1 MRVIAGSARSL
12 PLKTLEG
19 MDTRPTTDRIKE
31 TLFNMIQS
39 EIPGCRFLDLY
50 AGSGAIAIEALSR
63 GAKEAVLVAC
73 ACIRENLAF
82 TKLDSQAV
90 LMEQDVAAAIVR
102 LSGQEVFDIVYMDP
116 PYAKD
121 YERGALEAL
130 AAGSI
135 IDGYTTI
142 IIEEK
147 LDTDLSYV
155 QDLGYTITKTKT
167 YKTNKHVF
175 LKKEGK

>member
-1 MRVIAGSARSL
+1 
-12 PLKTLEG
+12 
-19 MDTRPTTDRIKE
+19 
-31 TLFNMIQS
+31 
-39 EIPGCRFLDLY
+39 
-50 AGSGAIAIEALSR
+50 
-63 GAKEAVLVAC
+63 
-73 ACIRENLAF
+73 
-82 TKLDSQAV
+82 
-90 LMEQDVAAAIVR
+90 MEQDVAAAIVR

-147 LDTDLSYV
+147 RIRICRMCRIWAIPLQRQKCIRRINMYS
-155 QDLGYTITKTKT
+155 
-167 YKTNKHVF
+167 
-175 LKKEGK
+175 

>member
-63 GAKEAVLVAC
+63 GAKEAVLV
-73 ACIRENLAF
+73 ENLAF

-121 YERGALEAL
+121 YERGVLEAL